1 MPPSDNTSCGGILY
15 SANSLMNAYAP
26 CPQCGGTNAEKVR
39 FTWWGGVL
47 GPKILKHVKC
57 PGCGKAYNGKTGQD
71 NTTGIVIYSV
81 IVGILALGLVVV
93 MFAALAALMYATR

>member
-1 MPPSDNTSCGGILY
+1 
-15 SANSLMNAYAP
+15 MNPNAP

-57 PGCGKAYNGKTGQD
+57 TQCGKAYNGKSGKD
-71 NTTGIVIYSV
+71 NTMGIVVYSAVVAVV
-81 IVGILALGLVVV
+81 IFGFVVV
-93 MFAALAALMYATR
+93 LFAALGILMYATR